1 MNMRY
6 NFACALTVLKEND
19 AAIDV
24 LGPLLETAY
33 IDRLNHAKVDADL
46 DPLRDDPRFKSMI
59 AAAEARLASSTE
71 G

>member
-1 MNMRY
+1 
-6 NFACALTVLKEND
+6 VLKEND

-59 AAAEARLASSTE
+59 AAAEARLASSE

>member
-1 MNMRY
+1 
-6 NFACALTVLKEND
+6 
-19 AAIDV
+19 
-24 LGPLLETAY
+24 
-33 IDRLNHAKVDADL
+33 LNHAKVDADL